1 MSEIIKA
8 KNIYLEYNG
17 KEILNIGELT
27 VYEGE
32 RIGLV
37 GNNGSGK
44 TSLLSILSENN
55 MKKNC
60 RYNL

>member
-8 KNIYLEYNG
+8 KDIYLEYNG
-17 KEILNIGELT
+17 KEILDIKELI

-37 GNNGSGK
+37 GNNG
-44 TSLLSILSENN
+44 
-55 MKKNC
+55 
-60 RYNL
+60 